1 MAPDGEPASETS
13 PLLGQTR
20 NGSKINSNMSAP
32 VESGLTPDSVDSPGD
47 LERRA
52 SVDESR
58 AAQFQGAPEIQKK
71 LSYILP
77 ALSIGV
83 RSKNVPPSL
92 SPPFPS
98 KLANPG
104 GGDFVKLKT

>member
-1 MAPDGEPASETS
+1 MAPNGESASETS
-13 PLLGQTR
+13 PLLGQILD
-20 NGSKINSNMSAP
+20 NGSTTNSSNNKSAP
-32 VESGLTPDSVDSPGD
+32 VECGLTTDSVDAPGD
-47 LERRA
+47 LERRG

-83 RSKNVPPSL
+83 GRKNL
-92 SPPFPS
+92 PF
-98 KLANPG
+98 
-104 GGDFVKLKT
+104 FLKTAIRGLST

>member
-1 MAPDGEPASETS
+1 MAPDEDASETS
-13 PLLGQTR
+13 PLLGQAH
-20 NGSKINSNMSAP
+20 NGSADSNIKSAP
-32 VESGLTPDSVDSPGD
+32 VESGLTTDSVDAPEA

-83 RSKNVPPSL
+83 GRMS
-92 SPPFPS
+92 FPR
-98 KLANPG
+98 KVACQL
-104 GGDFVKLKT
+104 